1 MLIGQ
6 RTTVLGAGIAG
17 LSAALALAMRGTS
30 VTLLEQ
36 AAAITEVG
44 AGIQISPNGARVLRA
59 LGLGPVLDRA
69 PRATGV
75 HLVDGPSGLIVTR
88 LAIATHRPAHEYRFL
103 HRADLISALA
113 DAAKAAGVRIQL
125 DARITSVRLDGPVP
139 VLVTAARSEITSDL
153 LIGADGLHSVV
164 RTALNGRVVPRFTR
178 QTAWRAVIPGD
189 PTDPPVAEVYM
200 GPRRHLVSYP
210 LRGGTVRNI
219 VAVAERGDWTE
230 ESWSV
235 GGDPRVLR
243 GAFAGFSPRVRGW
256 LDRVENPGLWG
267 LFLHPVAARWHGG
280 GAVIIGDAAH
290 PTLPFLAQGANLA
303 LEDAWVLAD
312 ALAGHDSPDAAFAAF
327 QAARVARVSR
337 AIEAAR
343 ANARSYH
350 LTGVPRLVGHAG
362 LRILGAV
369 APGAMLGR
377 FDWLYGA
384 DVTGGSGG

>member
-6 RTTVLGAGIAG
+6 RITVLGAGIAG
-17 LSAALALAMRGTS
+17 LAVARALAMRGAS
-30 VTLLEQ
+30 VTVLEQ

-59 LGLGPVLDRA
+59 LGLGGVLDLA

-75 HLVDGPSGLIVTR
+75 HLVDGPSGRIVTR
-88 LAIATHRPAHEYRFL
+88 LDIAKHRPAHEYRFL

-113 DAAKAAGVRIQL
+113 YAARAVGVEIRLGAPI
-125 DARITSVRLDGPVP
+125 ASVRLGAATPI
-139 VLVTAARSEITSDL
+139 LVTAQGDEIPADL

-164 RTALNGRVVPRFTR
+164 RSALNGRVVPRFTR

-189 PTDPPVAEVYM
+189 PGDPPVAEVHM
-200 GPRRHLVSYP
+200 GLRRHLVSYP

-219 VAVAERGDWTE
+219 VAVVERGDWTE

-312 ALAGHDSPDAAFAAF
+312 ALAGHDPSEAAFAAF
-327 QAARVARVSR
+327 QAARVARVTR
-337 AIEAAR
+337 AIDAAR
-343 ANARSYH
+343 ANARNYH
-350 LTGVPRLVGHAG
+350 LTGVRRAVGHAG

-369 APGAMLGR
+369 APRTVLGR
-377 FDWLYGA
+377 FDWLYGT
-384 DVTGGSGG
+384 DVTS